1 MENIFKATAEIL
13 NRDLHD
19 LAPTEIYNKLDVDAL
34 QRAVL
39 LAGTEAMLKEVK
51 HQTTRINSELQART
65 KTNPDE
71 HLWANI
77 S

>member
-1 MENIFKATAEIL
+1 MEDIFKATAEIL

-19 LAPTEIYNKLDVDAL
+19 FAPTEIYNELNVEAL

-51 HQTTRINSELQART
+51 HQTARINSEFQART

-71 HLWANI
+71 HLWAKI